1 MSAKRGESAFPRRGA
16 TIGNGAYDM
25 GELGMTLRD
34 YFAAAAL
41 QGWLSTA
48 PTVDKEPLNGGM
60 DHARRVAEM
69 AFVYA
74 DAMLKARD
82 GNS

>member
-48 PTVDKEPLNGGM
+48 PTVDKEPSTEVWTTHDVWQRWRLCTPTPC
-60 DHARRVAEM
+60 
-69 AFVYA
+69 
-74 DAMLKARD
+74 
-82 GNS
+82 